1 MTGTDPE
8 RTETMS
14 KSREVKLLAT
24 YYILVNAGMKI
35 SDSMK
40 AAVER
45 IQNKQA
51 AAYVAGVKS

>member
-1 MTGTDPE
+1 
-8 RTETMS
+8 MS
-14 KSREVKLLAT
+14 KAKETRLLAT
-24 YYILVNAGMKI
+24 YYILVNAGARI

-51 AAYVAGVKS
+51 AAYVAGVKV